1 MVMMIDGGGSQ
12 VIQGD
17 SKVPLMTDENDNL
30 VEMGH
35 DFMPRRPSSR
45 RVQSGVESPKGK
57 LNPLA
62 PKIHYSP
69 RGHPLLYVGD
79 PPCDLIV
86 LENYCKWYEVFLLK
100 KDGTVEPIDVFVS
113 IGITQEVGKAWM
125 VDHCFHPYLLDALG
139 RHYGAEVHDLSREV
153 AAGRWENEINENY
166 LGVEN
171 D

>member
-1 MVMMIDGGGSQ
+1 MVVMIDGGGSQ

-45 RVQSGVESPKGK
+45 RIEEGGPKK
-57 LNPLA
+57 NPLA
-62 PKIHYSP
+62 PSIHYSP
-69 RGHPLLYVGD
+69 RGNPLLYIGK

-86 LENYCKWYEVFLLK
+86 LENYCKWYEVFLLRE
-100 KDGTVEPIDVFVS
+100 DGTVEPVDPFVNIS
-113 IGITQEVGKAWM
+113 IMQETGEAWM

-139 RHYGAEVHDLSREV
+139 KHFGAEVHDLSREV
-153 AAGRWENEINENY
+153 ALGRWESEIKENY
-166 LGVEN
+166 LGAEH